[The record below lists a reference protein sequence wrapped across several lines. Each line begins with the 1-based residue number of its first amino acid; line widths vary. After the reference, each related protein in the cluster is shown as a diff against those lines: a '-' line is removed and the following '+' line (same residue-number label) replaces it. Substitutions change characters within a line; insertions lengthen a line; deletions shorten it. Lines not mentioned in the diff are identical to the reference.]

1 MNLDLLFFF
10 SEEKKMK
17 SEKNFLESRK
27 RFCVVGIIF
36 YFCNFV

>member
-17 SEKNFLESRK
+17 SEKNFFFSDFNVNIEK
-27 RFCVVGIIF
+27 IM
-36 YFCNFV
+36 